1 MTDSMALLTR
11 IEHLESQ
18 LTFQE
23 DTIESLNQ
31 LVTQQSRELTEI
43 HERLRW
49 LGRKVSQLQN
59 SDSGPESDP
68 SQEPPPPHY

>member
-31 LVTQQSRELTEI
+31 LVTQQNRELTEI
-43 HERLRW
+43 HARLRW

-59 SDSGPESDP
+59 GDNGPESDP

>member
-1 MTDSMALLTR
+1 MTDNTTLLAR
-11 IEHLESQ
+11 IEQLESQ

-31 LVTQQSRELTEI
+31 LVTRQNRELTDI

-49 LGRKVSQLQN
+49 LGRKLSQLQTNDN
-59 SDSGPESDP
+59 SPDSDP